1 MVWPIPTAK
10 AIAAKIAG
18 SLEAAILRIR
28 PDANP
33 VDVSRAVR
41 SARGVFAQ
49 ISRAFSLELRE
60 AHDHLAWWGRQYFP
74 DTAEDEFIFRHAGIW
89 GVDQRSAIKAV
100 GSILV
105 EGLAGTAL
113 PSGLQFSASNA
124 VIYETTAVA
133 AIGVGGTVTV
143 PAAAVAAGTAGNLE
157 SGVQLTVVTPFPEI
171 SKATVAAAFVGGA
184 DEQTPAELQA
194 AYLQRI
200 REPPHGGAAPDYP
213 TWVSKVASVKA
224 VGVIEGWI
232 GRGSVGVVV
241 LMKNDDGTARVPSS
255 AEIEVIQD
263 YLGGVG
269 SQTGTRPVT
278 ARVIVVAGVLR
289 TLTTTVRLRP
299 DTVATRAAVTDAWQR
314 FVATIG
320 DEDDA
325 ENASPIGALIEP
337 SRISEAISAAAG
349 EYAHDL
355 DLPAAPFSL
364 ERTEYPVAGPITFE
378 VP

>member
-1 MVWPIPTAK
+1 MPWPIPTAK
-10 AIAAKIAG
+10 GIAAKIAG

-28 PDANP
+28 PDADP

-41 SARGVFAQ
+41 SVVGVFSQ
-49 ISRAFSLELRE
+49 IGRAFSLELRE

-74 DTAEDEFIFRHAGIW
+74 DTAEDEYVLRHAGIW
-89 GVDQRSAIKAV
+89 GVEQRGATKAV

-105 EGLAGTAL
+105 EGLAGTPL

-133 AIGVGGTVTV
+133 AIGVGGTVIV
-143 PAAAVAAGTAGNLE
+143 PAAALTAGTSGNLE

-171 SKATVAAAFVGGA
+171 SKATVSTTFAGGA
-184 DEQTPAELQA
+184 DEQTPAEIQA
-194 AYLQRI
+194 ATLERI
-200 REPPHGGAAPDYP
+200 RQPPHGGAFFDYP
-213 TWVSKVASVKA
+213 TWVGKVASVKA
-224 VGVIEGWI
+224 IGVIEGWV
-232 GRGSVGVVV
+232 GRGSVGIVV
-241 LMKNDDGTARVPSS
+241 LMKNDDGTARVPTSP
-255 AEIEVIQD
+255 EIDAIQA

-269 SQTGTRPVT
+269 SQTGVRPVT
-278 ARVIVVAGVLR
+278 ARVIVVPGVLR
-289 TLTTTVRLRP
+289 VLPLTVRLRP
-299 DTVATRAAVTDAWQR
+299 DTVVTRAAVIDAWQR

-325 ENASPIGALIEP
+325 QNASPIGALIEP

-364 ERTEYPVAGPITFE
+364 ERTEFPVAGPITFE
-378 VP
+378 DA

>member
-1 MVWPIPTAK
+1 MPWPIPTAK
-10 AIAAKIAG
+10 TIAAKIAG
-18 SLEAAILRIR
+18 SLEAGILRLR
-28 PDANP
+28 PDA
-33 VDVSRAVR
+33 DASAVSRAVR
-41 SARGVFAQ
+41 SARGVLAQ

-60 AHDHLAWWGRQYFP
+60 AHDHLAWWGKQYFP
-74 DTAEDEFIFRHAGIW
+74 DTAEEEFILRHAGIW
-89 GVDQRSAIKAV
+89 GVEQRGAIKAV

-105 EGLAGTAL
+105 EGLAGTPL

-143 PAAAVAAGTAGNLE
+143 AAAAIAAGTAANLE

-171 SKATVAAAFVGGA
+171 SKATVATAFAGGA
-184 DEQTPAELQA
+184 DEQTPAEIQA
-194 AYLQRI
+194 ATLERI
-200 REPPHGGAAPDYP
+200 RQPPHGGATFDYP
-213 TWVSKVASVKA
+213 TWVGEVASVKA
-224 VGVIEGWI
+224 VGVIEDWA
-232 GRGSVGVVV
+232 GRGSVGIVV

-289 TLTTTVRLRP
+289 TLTITVRLRP
-299 DTVATRAAVTDAWQR
+299 DTVLTRAAVTDAWQR
-314 FVATIG
+314 FAATIG
-320 DEDDA
+320 DEDD
-325 ENASPIGALIEP
+325 EQNASPIGALIEP

-364 ERTEYPVAGPITFE
+364 ERTEYPVAGPVTFE
-378 VP
+378 DA

>member
-1 MVWPIPTAK
+1 MSWPIPTAK
-10 AIAAKIAG
+10 TIAAKIAG

-28 PDANP
+28 PDADP

-41 SARGVFAQ
+41 SARGVFSQ
-49 ISRAFSLELRE
+49 IGRAFSLELRE

-74 DTAEDEFIFRHAGIW
+74 DTAEEEYILRHAGIW
-89 GVDQRSAIKAV
+89 GVEQRGAIKAV

-105 EGLAGTAL
+105 EGLAGTPL

-143 PAAAVAAGTAGNLE
+143 AAASVAAGTAGNLE
-157 SGVQLTVVTPFPEI
+157 DGVQLTVVTPFPEI
-171 SKATVAAAFVGGA
+171 SKATVATAFAGGA
-184 DEQTPAELQA
+184 DEQTPAEIQA
-194 AYLQRI
+194 ATLERI
-200 REPPHGGAAPDYP
+200 RQPPHGGATFDYP
-213 TWVSKVASVKA
+213 TWVGEVASVKA
-224 VGVIEGWI
+224 VGVIEDWA
-232 GRGSVGVVV
+232 GRGSVGIVV
-241 LMKNDDGTARVPSS
+241 LMKNDDGTARVPTS

-289 TLTTTVRLRP
+289 TLPITVRLRP
-299 DTVATRAAVTDAWQR
+299 DTVLTRAAVTDAWQR

-320 DEDDA
+320 DEDD
-325 ENASPIGALIEP
+325 EQNASPIGALIEP

-355 DLPAAPFSL
+355 ILPAAPFSL
-364 ERTEYPVAGPITFE
+364 ERTEYPVAGPVTFE
-378 VP
+378 DA